1 MSTLRVSTRGWR
13 SGDEDGHKF
22 LMSVNGKG
30 FCEEIS
36 KIVFTLEPGDYE
48 VTLSYAITNP
58 MKIHVDALGTTR
70 CDGVVGYANGASV
83 VAKN

>member
-1 MSTLRVSTRGWR
+1 
-13 SGDEDGHKF
+13 
-22 LMSVNGKG
+22 MSVNGKG

-58 MKIHVDALGTTR
+58 MKIHVDALLVR
-70 CDGVVGYANGASV
+70 RGVMVSLAMPTAQALSQKIEVGG
-83 VAKN
+83 